1 MTDHH
6 NWVHNL
12 WATDGSKEVGLGRS
26 TRLLKKFKSQVKSP
40 KSPRPPPLLF
50 LQSVFRSIG
59 GRDPSLPHASPPFQC
74 TWVYHLRYVIFH
86 FYCYCNVLIFSWMWK
101 PTGIRVHSCLKHLS
115 LTYLIWSPRIACQ
128 QSWHSPIYVSGASVD
143 SGHTIVLINTIQS
156 TPGQLSID
164 FRLSANWD
172 VNNWLLVY

>member
-1 MTDHH
+1 MKTWLIITIEFTTFELLMDPRKWVWADPHVCWRNLKARWKAPNHH
-6 NWVHNL
+6 
-12 WATDGSKEVGLGRS
+12 A
-26 TRLLKKFKSQVKSP
+26 
-40 KSPRPPPLLF
+40 PLLF

-59 GRDPSLPHASPPFQC
+59 GRDPSLPNASPPFQC

-143 SGHTIVLINTIQS
+143 T
-156 TPGQLSID
+156 
-164 FRLSANWD
+164 
-172 VNNWLLVY
+172 